1 MSFSQSS
8 IHLSSSMSC
17 EAIMAVQ
24 FFLEDASGVRSL
36 TNEWDVLDKMT
47 TKQWRYAIRTSF
59 MEVIQPIPVRKHA

>member
-8 IHLSSSMSC
+8 IHLPLNTYC

-36 TNEWDVLDKMT
+36 TNEWDVLEKML